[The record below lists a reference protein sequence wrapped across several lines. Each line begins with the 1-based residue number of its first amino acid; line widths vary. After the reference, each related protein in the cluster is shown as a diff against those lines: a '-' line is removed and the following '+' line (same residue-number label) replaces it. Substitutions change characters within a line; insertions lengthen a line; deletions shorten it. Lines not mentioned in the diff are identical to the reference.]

1 MKTIK
6 RIIRYVSE
14 QGIYLLVLFFI
25 DRIRNEISTR
35 LILRQWRLRNIYIG
49 SRSIIRGQAKISIG
63 ENFYAKDMLW
73 LDAVMRYGGEIFSPM
88 ITIGKD
94 VSISRNV
101 HIAAISQVT
110 IGDGVMIGSNVL
122 ITDHSHG
129 SLADELDLAT
139 MRSPAQRPLLSKG
152 PIKIGKNVWIGEG
165 VVILA
170 GISIGDG
177 AVIGANSVV
186 TKDVSDRTTVGGIPA
201 RKIS

>member
-1 MKTIK
+1 MKK
-6 RIIRYVSE
+6 VLRYISE
-14 QGIYLLVLFFI
+14 QGFYSLFLFFA
-25 DRIRNEISTR
+25 DRLRNEIGTR
-35 LILRQWRLRNIYIG
+35 LILKRWHLRNIYIG
-49 SRSIIRGQAKISIG
+49 PRSIIRGAQKISLG

-73 LDAVMRYGGEIFSPM
+73 LDAIMRYGDQQFSPT
-88 ITIGKD
+88 IKIGKN

-110 IGDGVMIGSNVL
+110 IDDGVMIGSNVL

-129 SLADELDLAT
+129 SLADELSLIK

-152 PIKIGKNVWIGEG
+152 EIKIGKDVWIGEG

-170 GISIGDG
+170 GISIGHG
-177 AVIGANSVV
+177 AVIGANSIV
-186 TKDVSDRTTVGGIPA
+186 TKNVPDRTTVGGIPA

>member
-1 MKTIK
+1 MKTIY

-14 QGIYLLVLFFI
+14 QGIYLLFLFFM
-25 DRIRNEISTR
+25 DRIRNEIGTR
-35 LILRQWRLRNIYIG
+35 LILRKWHLRNIYIG
-49 SRSIIRGQAKISIG
+49 PKSIIRGQARINIG
-63 ENFYAKDMLW
+63 DNFYAKDMLW
-73 LDAVMRYGGEIFSPM
+73 LDAVMRYGGESFLPT
-88 ITIGKD
+88 ITIGQD

-101 HIAAISQVT
+101 HIGAISQVT

-122 ITDHSHG
+122 IIDHSHG
-129 SLADELDLAT
+129 SLTDELGLAT

-152 PIKIGKNVWIGEG
+152 AITIGKNVWIGDG

-170 GISIGDG
+170 GVSIGEG

-186 TKDVSDRTTVGGIPA
+186 TKNVSDRTTVGGIPA

>member
-1 MKTIK
+1 M
-6 RIIRYVSE
+6 
-14 QGIYLLVLFFI
+14 LVLFLM
-25 DRIRNEISTR
+25 DRIRNEIGTR
-35 LILRQWRLRNIYIG
+35 LILRKWRLRNIYIG
-49 SRSIIRGQAKISIG
+49 PRSIVRGQKKISIG
-63 ENFYAKDMLW
+63 DNFYAKDMLW
-73 LDAVMRYGGEIFSPM
+73 LDAVLRYGDKDFSPT
-88 ITIGKD
+88 ITIGND

-129 SLADELDLAT
+129 SLKDELSSVR
-139 MRSPAQRPLLSKG
+139 MRSPAQRPLVSKG
-152 PIKIGKNVWIGEG
+152 AITIGKDVWIGEG

-170 GISIGDG
+170 GICIGDG

>member
-6 RIIRYVSE
+6 RLIRYVSE
-14 QGIYLLVLFFI
+14 QGIYLLVLFFM

-63 ENFYAKDMLW
+63 DNFYAKDMLW
-73 LDAVMRYGGEIFSPM
+73 LDAVLRYGGEAFLPM

-122 ITDHSHG
+122 ITDHAHG
-129 SLADELDLAT
+129 SLADELGFAT
-139 MRSPAQRPLLSKG
+139 MRSPARRPLLSKG
-152 PIKIGKNVWIGEG
+152 AITIGKNVWIGEG

>member
-35 LILRQWRLRNIYIG
+35 LILRQWRLRNIYVG

-63 ENFYAKDMLW
+63 DNFYAKDMLW
-73 LDAVMRYGGEIFSPM
+73 LDAVMRYGGEVFSPM

-101 HIAAISQVT
+101 HIAAISQVA

-129 SLADELDLAT
+129 SLADELGLAT

-152 PIKIGKNVWIGEG
+152 PITIGKNVWIGEG
-165 VVILA
+165 AVILA